1 MKRLSFRELMT
12 ATSLPKHE
20 LWPLLE
26 AASGRRREFI
36 LAHDTDMVDVGTQAL
51 FLRWAKERQA
61 GIPLAY
67 LVGNREF
74 YGRNFWVNAHTLIP
88 RAETELLIDTA
99 RQVLDGSGGSD
110 GSGLRLCDL
119 GTGSGCI
126 AVTLA
131 LEFPQAAV
139 WASDLSEAA
148 LQVAR
153 NNSAWLGAAARTH
166 FSQGAWWQAFTN
178 APQTFHGIVSNPP
191 YIAPGDPHLR
201 QGDLRYEPD
210 SALVGQGQGLGDIY
224 TIVAGAIDRLEPN
237 GFLLIEHGFDQQSDV
252 VVIFQQA
259 GLVRVQGLI
268 DLANNPRAVLGF
280 RAST

>member
-1 MKRLSFRELMT
+1 MKRLRFRELMT
-12 ATSLPKHE
+12 ATALPKHE

-36 LAHDTDMVDVGTQAL
+36 LAHDNDFVDSGTHAL
-51 FLRWAKERQA
+51 FLRWANARQA
-61 GIPLAY
+61 GVPIAY
-67 LVGNREF
+67 LVGGREF
-74 YGRNFWVNAHTLIP
+74 YGRNFWVNPHTLIP
-88 RAETELLIDTA
+88 RIETELLIDTA
-99 RQVLDGSGGSD
+99 RQVLHESD

-139 WASDLSEAA
+139 WASDVSEGA

-153 NNSAWLGAAARTH
+153 NNAAWLGVAARTH
-166 FSQGAWWQAFTN
+166 FAQGAWWQAFAH
-178 APQTFHGIVSNPP
+178 APNTFHGIVSNPP

-201 QGDLRYEPD
+201 QGDLRHEPD
-210 SALVGQGQGLGDIY
+210 SALVGQGQGLGDIN
-224 TIVAGAIDRLEPN
+224 TIVTGAIDRLEPN
-237 GFLLIEHGFDQQSDV
+237 GFLLIEHGFDQQSEV
-252 VVIFQQA
+252 MAIFRQT
-259 GLVRVQGLI
+259 GLVRVQGLT

-280 RAST
+280 RASA

>member
-26 AASGRRREFI
+26 AASGRRREYI
-36 LAHDTDMVDVGTQAL
+36 LAHDNDMVDVGTQAL
-51 FLRWAKERQA
+51 FLRWTKERQA
-61 GIPLAY
+61 GSPIAY
-67 LVGNREF
+67 LMGSREF

-88 RAETELLIDTA
+88 RSETELLIDTA
-99 RQVLDGSGGSD
+99 RELLGKSD

-131 LEFPQAAV
+131 LEFPQASI
-139 WASDLSEAA
+139 WASDVSGGA

-153 NNSAWLGAAARTH
+153 NNAAWLGAAARTH
-166 FSQGAWWQAFTN
+166 FAKGAWWQAFTN
-178 APQTFHGIVSNPP
+178 APQTFHGVVSNPP
-191 YIAPGDPHLR
+191 YIAPGDPHLG
-201 QGDLRYEPD
+201 QGDLRYEPG
-210 SALVGQGQGLGDIY
+210 SALVGQGQGLGDIRA
-224 TIVAGAIDRLEPN
+224 IVAGAIDRLEPN
-237 GFLLIEHGFDQQSDV
+237 GFLLIEHGFDQQSEV
-252 VVIFQQA
+252 MAIFQQA
-259 GLVRVQGLI
+259 GLVRVRGLI

-280 RAST
+280 RASK